1 MQHLLLCF
9 EKIKARQFSSTD
21 PWFRIEAPITTSDLR
36 SWPFLFYFLIN
47 WFFFYKNLLFS
58 SGMNECSVTSVMS
71 NSLWPYGL
79 SGSSVHGILQ
89 ARILEWVAISF
100 SRGSSRPRDWTH
112 VSCIAGRLFTN
123 EPPGKSFI
131 SEYSWLIMWQ
141 FQLSHTHTCIHSL
154 PKSPAIQAGG
164 AGLLKH

>member
-36 SWPFLFYFLIN
+36 SWPFLFFFWSTDFFLQKPFI
-47 WFFFYKNLLFS
+47 FY
-58 SGMNECSVTSVMS
+58 
-71 NSLWPYGL
+71 W
-79 SGSSVHGILQ
+79 H
-89 ARILEWVAISF
+89 EWVFSHFSHVQLFVTLWTDCQAPLFMAF
-100 SRGSSRPRDWTH
+100 SRQEYWSGLPFPSPGDLPDPGIEH
-112 VSCIAGRLFTN
+112 VSYIAGRFFTN

-154 PKSPAIQAGG
+154 PNSPAIQAEG